1 MKPLSAIKEQRKV
14 LMTNF
19 ILVTILSFGIS
30 LVINYLTDPVCLLNL
45 FLGLVFLLIVTFYY
59 VKEYFARSSYEA
71 SEETVI
77 TLDNKNHKVIP
88 INRFKFS
95 NDLNMYYTSVIKE
108 NKTYES
114 LWAEAFT
121 SNSEKGKKFVKEFLD
136 ALFISQ
142 LSLNLNS
149 FFSEIGDDYVE
160 VIGREQI
167 PDVLLKNRVIEMISK
182 PFEEREKFQNTDGQ
196 QEPLEN
202 GIVVMKISEDGVL
215 YDRLEIELPKHSTV
229 KIENDSFVIKNRN
242 FTITFHASFD
252 GFSAVMPSFFSEY
265 YMKKAFREIA
275 SYQIK
280 LKMSIRLKPLFLL
293 SFRDWRYLGWLD
305 QIGDAIMSYFSFDG
319 FIERIG
325 YEQALT
331 NHIMFLNG
339 LKRNNKAEKTEN
351 KPSLRFTIVEKDVM

>member
-1 MKPLSAIKEQRKV
+1 MKPLSALKEQRKV

-19 ILVTILSFGIS
+19 VLVTILSFGIS
-30 LVINYLTDPVCLLNL
+30 LVINYLTNPVYLLNL
-45 FLGLVFLLIVTFYY
+45 LLGLAFLCIVTFYY
-59 VKEYFARSSYEA
+59 VKEYFNRSSYEA

-77 TLDNKNHKVIP
+77 TLDNNHKVIP
-88 INRFKFS
+88 IKRFGFS
-95 NDLNMYYTSVIKE
+95 NDLHRYYTSVINE
-108 NKTYES
+108 NKAYES

-136 ALFISQ
+136 ALFISK

-149 FFSEIGDDYVE
+149 YFSRMGDDNVE

-182 PFEEREKFQNTDGQ
+182 PYEEREKFQNTAEQ
-196 QEPLEN
+196 REPLD
-202 GIVVMKISEDGVL
+202 GIVVMKIGEDGVL

-229 KIENDSFVIKNRN
+229 KIENDNFVIKNRN

-252 GFSAVMPSFFSEY
+252 GFCGILPSSFSEFY
-265 YMKKAFREIA
+265 LKKAFREIS
-275 SYQIK
+275 SYQIN

-305 QIGDAIMSYFSFDG
+305 QIGDTIMSYFSFDS
-319 FIERIG
+319 FLERIG

-339 LKRNNKAEKTEN
+339 LKRNGNSEAKKTEN
-351 KPSLRFTIVEKDVM
+351 QSSFRATIVAKEVR